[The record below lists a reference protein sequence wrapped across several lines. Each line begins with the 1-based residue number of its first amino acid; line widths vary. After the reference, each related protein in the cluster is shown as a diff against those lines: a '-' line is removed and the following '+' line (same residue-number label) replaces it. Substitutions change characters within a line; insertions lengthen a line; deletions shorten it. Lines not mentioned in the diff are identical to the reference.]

1 MPRTTPT
8 ERADGVE
15 SHALERFAQPQDEQK
30 ERK

>member
-1 MPRTTPT
+1 MPRTTPM

-15 SHALERFAQPQDEQK
+15 SHEFERLAQPQDEQR